1 MFTFVSVKEN
11 KLNNMK
17 RFEDLNIDELWSLRK
32 QVTLGSIYNADYNN
46 DFNFDEHCVAYF
58 FDGYLEY
65 LEELSDYYYH
75 DTYEFNAWCETEGVL
90 PSDIMFGDEAVRERL
105 LSAYKDYC
113 KEIAEENAEND
124 DWNGIIMEV

>member
-1 MFTFVSVKEN
+1 MEIKIYVNYKEE
-11 KLNNMK
+11 KVLTEK
-17 RFEDLNIDELWSLRK
+17 EYK
-32 QVTLGSIYNADYNN
+32 
-46 DFNFDEHCVAYF
+46 
-58 FDGYLEY
+58 EY
-65 LEELSDYYYH
+65 LEELSDEYYH

-113 KEIAEENAEND
+113 KEVVEENAESD

>member
-1 MFTFVSVKEN
+1 MEIKIYINYKEE
-11 KLNNMK
+11 KVLTEK
-17 RFEDLNIDELWSLRK
+17 EYK
-32 QVTLGSIYNADYNN
+32 
-46 DFNFDEHCVAYF
+46 
-58 FDGYLEY
+58 EY

-113 KEIAEENAEND
+113 KEVAEENAEND

>member
-1 MFTFVSVKEN
+1 MEIKIYVNYKEEKVFTE
-11 KLNNMK
+11 
-17 RFEDLNIDELWSLRK
+17 K
-32 QVTLGSIYNADYNN
+32 QYK
-46 DFNFDEHCVAYF
+46 
-58 FDGYLEY
+58 EY

-75 DTYEFNAWCETEGVL
+75 DTYEFNTWCETEGVL

-113 KEIAEENAEND
+113 KEIAEENAESD

>member
-1 MFTFVSVKEN
+1 MEIKIYVNYKEE
-11 KLNNMK
+11 KVLTEK
-17 RFEDLNIDELWSLRK
+17 EYK
-32 QVTLGSIYNADYNN
+32 
-46 DFNFDEHCVAYF
+46 
-58 FDGYLEY
+58 EY

-113 KEIAEENAEND
+113 KEITEENAESD

>member
-1 MFTFVSVKEN
+1 MEIKIYINYKEE
-11 KLNNMK
+11 KVLTEK
-17 RFEDLNIDELWSLRK
+17 EYK
-32 QVTLGSIYNADYNN
+32 
-46 DFNFDEHCVAYF
+46 
-58 FDGYLEY
+58 EY

-113 KEIAEENAEND
+113 KEITEENAESD

>member
-1 MFTFVSVKEN
+1 MEIKIYVNYKEE
-11 KLNNMK
+11 KILTEK
-17 RFEDLNIDELWSLRK
+17 EYK
-32 QVTLGSIYNADYNN
+32 
-46 DFNFDEHCVAYF
+46 
-58 FDGYLEY
+58 EY

-113 KEIAEENAEND
+113 KEITEENAESD
-124 DWNGIIMEV
+124 DWNGIVMEV

>member
-1 MFTFVSVKEN
+1 MEIKIYINYKEE
-11 KLNNMK
+11 KVLSEK
-17 RFEDLNIDELWSLRK
+17 EYK
-32 QVTLGSIYNADYNN
+32 
-46 DFNFDEHCVAYF
+46 
-58 FDGYLEY
+58 EY

-113 KEIAEENAEND
+113 KEIAEENAESD
-124 DWNGIIMEV
+124 DWIGMEL

>member
-1 MFTFVSVKEN
+1 
-11 KLNNMK
+11 MK

-65 LEELSDYYYH
+65 LEELSEEQGIKTPMSLDNK
-75 DTYEFNAWCETEGVL
+75 DNLWAWFNC
-90 PSDIMFGDEAVRERL
+90 SDD
-105 LSAYKDYC
+105 LSWVK
-113 KEIAEENAEND
+113 NNS
-124 DWNGIIMEV
+124 

>member
-1 MFTFVSVKEN
+1 MEIKIYVNYKEE
-11 KLNNMK
+11 KILTEK
-17 RFEDLNIDELWSLRK
+17 EYK
-32 QVTLGSIYNADYNN
+32 
-46 DFNFDEHCVAYF
+46 
-58 FDGYLEY
+58 EY

-90 PSDIMFGDEAVRERL
+90 PSDIMFGDEAVRKRL

-113 KEIAEENAEND
+113 KEITEENAESD

>member
-1 MFTFVSVKEN
+1 MEIKIYVNYKEE
-11 KLNNMK
+11 KVLTEK
-17 RFEDLNIDELWSLRK
+17 EYK
-32 QVTLGSIYNADYNN
+32 
-46 DFNFDEHCVAYF
+46 
-58 FDGYLEY
+58 EY

-113 KEIAEENAEND
+113 KEVAEKNAESD